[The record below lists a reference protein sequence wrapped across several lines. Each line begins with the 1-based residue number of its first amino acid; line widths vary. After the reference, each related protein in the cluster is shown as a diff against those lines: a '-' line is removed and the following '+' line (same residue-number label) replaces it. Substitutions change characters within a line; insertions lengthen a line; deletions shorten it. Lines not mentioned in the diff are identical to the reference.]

1 MPEKTLSDAAPSSE
15 ECLAVYCLSHSASYS
30 GLRVL
35 ELGGG
40 MTGLAGLLLAATGQP
55 DRVTLTDGNLASA
68 ESLQAVVSRN
78 SCLASRYLGLAI

>member
-1 MPEKTLSDAAPSSE
+1 MY
-15 ECLAVYCLSHSASYS
+15 CLAHSSSYS

-68 ESLQAVVSRN
+68 ESLQAVVRRN
-78 SCLASRYLGLAI
+78 SSLASRYLGLAI